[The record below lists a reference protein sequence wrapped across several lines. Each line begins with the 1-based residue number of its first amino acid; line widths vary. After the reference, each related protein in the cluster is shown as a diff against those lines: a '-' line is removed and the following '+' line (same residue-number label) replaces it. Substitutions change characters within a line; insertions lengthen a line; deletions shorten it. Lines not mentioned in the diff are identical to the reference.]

1 MLDPGQIRRLSDL
14 AFYGG
19 DPFGKTAW
27 IDPVKMGEI
36 GVDVEGKAMHGDTAL
51 DGDAH
56 GDNFVFADPDAR
68 IFVETLF
75 CADAKFIL
83 EQIDQGRGNGCDV
96 SADAAG
102 EILQGDDWIT
112 NDLARSMVGDISAT
126 FNFENGDP
134 LLGECFF
141 R

>member
-1 MLDPGQIRRLSDL
+1 MVMMS
-14 AFYGG
+14 
-19 DPFGKTAW
+19 
-27 IDPVKMGEI
+27 PVKMGEI

-51 DGDAH
+51 DATPMATIC
-56 GDNFVFADPDAR
+56 FADPDAR

-102 EILQGDDWIT
+102 EILQAMIG
-112 NDLARSMVGDISAT
+112 
-126 FNFENGDP
+126 
-134 LLGECFF
+134 
-141 R
+141 